1 MNHRG
6 DKQGNATYS
15 GACTRV
21 HSAAGSGT
29 GCSHT
34 LCLCG
39 THPGAKRRTTQSQ
52 IHKRK
57 CLQLRF
63 QGHFRQV
70 RKETKRDMKSL
81 PICGALI
88 GRREGVS
95 TPWGGRPLL
104 DRTALTAPTPKPGH
118 LNLPLTYPHPTRL
131 LPLTESS
138 SRTLVCHTLDKPSAK
153 LHNSG
158 FSSKRVKSLIIICLN
173 CINNPPGFNRIF
185 L

>member
-21 HSAAGSGT
+21 HSAAGAGT
-29 GCSHT
+29 GRSHT
-34 LCLCG
+34 QCLCG
-39 THPGAKRRTTQSQ
+39 THPGAKRCTTQSQ

-63 QGHFRQV
+63 RGHFRQV
-70 RKETKRDMKSL
+70 REETKRDMKSL

-104 DRTALTAPTPKPGH
+104 DRTALTAPTQAWPSKPAPH
-118 LNLPLTYPHPTRL
+118 LSAPHPAPTSYRVIPTHTC
-131 LPLTESS
+131 LP
-138 SRTLVCHTLDKPSAK
+138 H
-153 LHNSG
+153 SG
-158 FSSKRVKSLIIICLN
+158 
-173 CINNPPGFNRIF
+173 
-185 L
+185 